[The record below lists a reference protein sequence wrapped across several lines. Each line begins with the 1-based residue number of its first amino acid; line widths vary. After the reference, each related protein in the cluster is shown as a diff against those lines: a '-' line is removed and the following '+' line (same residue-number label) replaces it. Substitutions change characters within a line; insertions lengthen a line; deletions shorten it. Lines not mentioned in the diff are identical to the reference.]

1 MGFYNF
7 SEICWTYLKIEDLVL
22 LTDFDFDAS
31 KTGDFW
37 FSEKIKRKT
46 VYNFKFNNWNIPFKY
61 YFKKSHFMFFSIKFV
76 FPIIA
81 KRTEIFIPKGETE
94 YFSDDLHNVIIKN
107 IFLNKD
113 DFSFKQHSFIE
124 VTGDIYFQVETKPVV
139 IQKSIENK
147 VEPIIKS
154 TGSGVN
160 IDESGNDLIESDNSE
175 KDVIRSDSE
184 NQNPLV
190 PKPIPNPPSNFKWI
204 WNLLGILFW
213 LGFLIFCWFNFPK
226 LFYIFLFISLGW
238 LLTRFF
244 GKSVFGKIFSF
255 LLIFILFGTAL
266 TFFSNTS
273 KDLVPVK
280 TKDGKIKISPPIK
293 IDQKEGSKNVDYSF
307 KKEIE
312 WSDFINNQYLAKYA
326 TSSLMFFESQKTA
339 GDLAKKGNPSNII
352 SYYNGLYKGMVKND
366 NPKIKEIIKQFAEK
380 SNAKS
385 LNQLE
390 TAEMVTT
397 FVQKIP
403 YYLVH
408 DYTCQQMIDNSNSAF
423 IQTYHRDGKPC
434 LPNIPGGVQSPYE
447 FLHNLKGDCD
457 TRSLLAFAILK
468 ELHISA
474 SIWVSEAY
482 GHSILGVGLPV
493 AGGVYKT
500 VDGMNHYGVELTAK
514 GFRIGMVVPDNK
526 NMSNWDIVLYYN
538 QH

>member
-1 MGFYNF
+1 MYEGKDTDSIGMFTV
-7 SEICWTYLKIEDLVL
+7 SKIHWTYLKIENLEVL
-22 LTDFDFDAS
+22 TGFDFEEN

-37 FSEKIKRKT
+37 FNEKITQKT
-46 VYNFKFNNWNIPFKY
+46 KFNFY
-61 YFKKSHFMFFSIKFV
+61 KKT
-76 FPIIA
+76 
-81 KRTEIFIPKGETE
+81 TEVFIPKGETE
-94 YFSDDLHNVIIKN
+94 YFSDALHNVIIKN
-107 IFLNKD
+107 IVVKKD
-113 DFSFKQHSFIE
+113 AYSFKQHSFIE
-124 VTGDIYFQVETKPVV
+124 VTGDIYFQVETKPIV
-139 IQKSIENK
+139 IQKPIEIK
-147 VEPIIKS
+147 VEPILNS

-160 IDESGNDLIESDNSE
+160 VDESGADWIENDISKNNVIESQSE
-175 KDVIRSDSE
+175 TVTSPIISD
-184 NQNPLV
+184 
-190 PKPIPNPPSNFKWI
+190 PISTPSNFKWI

-213 LGFLIFCWFNFPK
+213 IGFLMFCWFNFPK
-226 LFYIFLFISLGW
+226 LFYIFLFIGLGW

-244 GKSVFGKIFSF
+244 GKSIFGKIFSF
-255 LLIFILFGTAL
+255 LLIFILFGIGL
-266 TFFSNTS
+266 TYFSNKS
-273 KDLVPVK
+273 KDLVPVE

-293 IDQKEGSKNVDYSF
+293 TDQKEGSNNKDFSTE
-307 KKEIE
+307 KEVQ
-312 WSDFINNQYLAKYA
+312 WFDFINNQYLAKYV

-339 GDLAKKGNPSNII
+339 ADLATKGNPSSTV
-352 SYYNGLYKGMVKND
+352 SYYNGLYAGMVKND
-366 NPKIKEIIKQFAEK
+366 NPKIQEIVKQFAEK
-380 SNAKS
+380 SRAKN

-397 FVQKIP
+397 FVQEIP

-408 DYTCQQMIDNSNSAF
+408 DYTCQQVIDNSNSAF
-423 IQTYHRDGKPC
+423 ITSYHRDGKPC

-500 VDGMNHYGVELTAK
+500 VEGVNHYGVELTAK
-514 GFRIGMVVPDNK
+514 GFRIGMVGPDNK
-526 NMSNWDIVLYYN
+526 NMSNWDIALYFN